1 MTPRPNSPEAFEIC
15 RRVREA
21 NRIKSAYTLSAAAEK
36 PKKPRKPKTKI
47 TDEIVRRVYELSDEG
62 LSAVHV
68 AEQVG
73 IAKATVFRIRTARR
87 EHYGSD

>member
-1 MTPRPNSPEAFEIC
+1 MTPKPNSPEAFEIC

-21 NRIKSAYTLSAAAEK
+21 NRIKSVYHLGTQGKST
-36 PKKPRKPKTKI
+36 KPRKPRTMV
-47 TDEIVRRVYELSDEG
+47 TDEIIRRVYELSDEG
-62 LSAVHV
+62 LSAVKV

-73 IAKATVFRIRTARR
+73 IAQATVFRIRTARR